1 MLLSVDQLKLNQYS
15 LFMSEKGTLH
25 TKNESLHHRL
35 NIDLALKAARLGVW
49 ELDAL
54 TNTVSWDERC
64 RTLFGL
70 HLDSSL
76 QYEQALAHVH
86 PDDANFVNE
95 AVQASMA
102 PGSDGN
108 YDVTFRTIGADD
120 SKLRWVRFT
129 GQSYFSEDGKLER
142 LAGVAQEVSKD
153 VLERKTVEDSERHYR
168 KLIEQ
173 APFATAVYQ
182 SRDLIIEIANAAMIK
197 LWGKDHSVIGTRLE
211 NALPELKGQPFIEI
225 LRQVFDTATEYKTT
239 EQQVYLNVDG
249 NLQGFWF
256 NFTYRPL
263 TNEHGQVYA
272 ILNMAV
278 DVTKQVVT
286 SKKVVDAE
294 ERLRGAIEL
303 AELATWTLD
312 IKRQKFNYSDRFKYW
327 LGFSEDSKTLDEAYN
342 PLPDDFRQQV
352 ADSIAEVI
360 KIGSS
365 GTYQNEHPI
374 INRLTGEQR
383 IIDAQ
388 ARVFYDADGIP
399 EFLSGTA
406 RDVTR
411 QHQLQATLEQEV
423 QYRTEELEAA
433 NEELAS
439 MNEEL
444 AAINEEFA
452 ATNEDL
458 AEANQSLTRSNL
470 NLEQFAYVASHD
482 LQEPLRKIKQFGDL
496 LKAQYADPSTKE
508 LFYLERMQSAANRMS
523 ALITDLLALS
533 KISSQQEI
541 TALVSLDQVVNAALA
556 DLDLRIQ
563 ETGAVVE
570 VEHLPTVLG
579 DEAQLGQLFQN
590 LLSNA
595 LKFKQID
602 VPVFIQIKTD
612 IVGVKDLPPST
623 RPAHWAQA
631 YHRIDVIDNGIGFD
645 QIYSDR
651 IFQVFQR
658 LHGKSEFEGTGIG
671 LAICE
676 KVAVNHGGTIT
687 ATGKK
692 NAGAKFSLWL
702 PLNEV

>member
-1 MLLSVDQLKLNQYS
+1 
-15 LFMSEKGTLH
+15 MSEKDAFQ

-49 ELDAL
+49 ELDAQ

-70 HLDSSL
+70 HSDSPL
-76 QYEQALAHVH
+76 QYEQALSHVH

-102 PGSDGN
+102 PGSDGS

-129 GQSYFSEDGKLER
+129 GQSYFSDDGMLLK

-173 APFATAVYQ
+173 APFATAVYH

-197 LWGKDHSVIGTRLE
+197 LWGKDYSVIGTRLE
-211 NALPELKGQPFIEI
+211 NALPELNGQPFIEI
-225 LRQVFDTATEYKTT
+225 LRRVFDTATEYKTT
-239 EQQVYLNVDG
+239 EQQVYLNFDG
-249 NLQGFWF
+249 SLQGFWF

-263 TNEHGQVYA
+263 TDEHGRVYA

-278 DVTKQVVT
+278 DVTNQVVT
-286 SKKVVDAE
+286 SKKVVEAE

-312 IKRQKFNYSDRFKYW
+312 IKRQKFIYSDRFKFW
-327 LGFSEDSKTLDEAYN
+327 LGFSEDSKSIDEAYN

-352 ADSIAEVI
+352 ADSIADVI
-360 KIGSS
+360 QVGSS
-365 GTYQNEHPI
+365 GIYQNEHPI

-388 ARVFYDADGIP
+388 ARVFYDTDGLP
-399 EFLSGTA
+399 EFLIGTA

-411 QHQLQATLEQEV
+411 QHQLQVTLEKEV

-496 LKAQYADPSTKE
+496 LKAQYADPSAKE
-508 LFYLERMQSAANRMS
+508 LFYLERMQSAATRMS

-541 TALVSLDQVVNAALA
+541 TALVSLDQVVHSALA

-563 ETGAVVE
+563 ETGAVIE
-570 VEHLPTVLG
+570 VEQLPTVLG

-602 VPVFIQIKTD
+602 VPVLIQVKAD
-612 IVGVKDLPPST
+612 VVGVKDLPPSA

-645 QIYSDR
+645 QTYSDR

-676 KVAVNHGGTIT
+676 KVAANHGGTIT
-687 ATGKK
+687 AVGEK
-692 NAGAKFSLWL
+692 NVGARFSVWL